1 MSILLLTPE
10 FGNKNSELSDRRL
23 ILYLLVLKYLENV
36 CKISRYISGG
46 MLWSQV
52 FSIRHKVSIWYICC
66 MTSLLLEPSTFFPYI
81 SWSVAVTVIYHH
93 SNPNP
98 RVLKIE
104 KGNKLKREWKIE
116 KKIRWNW
123 SPSFLNLTR

>member
-46 MLWSQV
+46 ML
-52 FSIRHKVSIWYICC
+52 
-66 MTSLLLEPSTFFPYI
+66 
-81 SWSVAVTVIYHH
+81 
-93 SNPNP
+93 
-98 RVLKIE
+98 
-104 KGNKLKREWKIE
+104 
-116 KKIRWNW
+116 
-123 SPSFLNLTR
+123 